1 MLALSLARRMEELR
15 SFLEGKVRNPCEKR
29 EAAVSRRAGG
39 GVIRPTLLS
48 DFFEAVIFG
57 HET

>member
-1 MLALSLARRMEELR
+1 MEELR
-15 SFLEGKVRNPCEKR
+15 SFIEGKVRNPCEKR
-29 EAAVSRRAGG
+29 EAAVSRQAGG
-39 GVIRPTLLS
+39 RVIRPTLLS